1 MKLKIYLSFLTL
13 ILGNILNAQNP
24 EISLE
29 DRDGTDQEGAYYKD
43 VHNSLDPF
51 VGTWIYQNGSTS
63 LTIVLEKRTL
73 SLYGNYYYEDL
84 IIGEYQYIENGE
96 VKINT
101 LNNLVQGVSLDRNH
115 TIAGNFV
122 VTDPSY
128 WNCSDCTL
136 GERRLRVGFEDPIID
151 IGGSMLIKKTTV
163 GGQEA
168 IRIELSYMFK
178 SVFRHDEPVIHPTPT
193 LPLRIYTLVKE

>member
-1 MKLKIYLSFLTL
+1 MKNILVILAL
-13 ILGNILNAQNP
+13 ILGKILNAQTP

-29 DRDGTDQEGAYYKD
+29 DRDGSRITGAYYRD
-43 VHNSLDPF
+43 VHFSLDPF
-51 VGTWIYQNGSTS
+51 VGTWIYQDGNTS
-63 LTIVLEKRTL
+63 LTIVLEKRTV
-73 SLYGNYYYEDL
+73 SLFGDYYEDL

-115 TIAGNFV
+115 TIAGNSII
-122 VTDPSY
+122 TNPSY
-128 WNCSDCTL
+128 SNCLDCTL
-136 GERRLRVGFEDPIID
+136 GERRLRIGFEDPVID
-151 IGGSMLIKKTTV
+151 IGGLMLIKKTTV

-178 SVFRHDEPVIHPTPT
+178 SGFREGEPVIIPTPT
-193 LPLRIYTLVKE
+193 LPLRIYTLIKL